1 MRFSIRKPLS
11 PNLAELSGKTIR
23 FYVKALAG
31 AKVGRPAGLLWR
43 SVKIGVQLM
52 LIQPTHKAA
61 RLISEEQ
68 QWKIM
73 RGFGDEYWRI

>member
-1 MRFSIRKPLS
+1 
-11 PNLAELSGKTIR
+11 
-23 FYVKALAG
+23 
-31 AKVGRPAGLLWR
+31 
-43 SVKIGVQLM
+43 M